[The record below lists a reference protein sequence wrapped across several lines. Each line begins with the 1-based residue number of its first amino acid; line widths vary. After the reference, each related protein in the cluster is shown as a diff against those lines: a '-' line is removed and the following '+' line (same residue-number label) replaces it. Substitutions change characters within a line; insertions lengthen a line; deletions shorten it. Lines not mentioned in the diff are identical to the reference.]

1 MLMAFKNVMATL
13 KYLWLCVCYN
23 VKESVSNKKSF
34 IIQTVA
40 MFINNF
46 VFVLFWQ
53 ILFNNKGGNINGV
66 NIQDILYLWSIPT
79 IGYGIAFFCF
89 GGIDTLCNDIVDG
102 NLDIYLTKPKHSL
115 ISTLTS
121 RSILSAMGDLVF
133 GIVVGIIAVK
143 FNPLK
148 ILLLLVLGIIAGV
161 LTTSIITCVKLLSF
175 WLGDIS
181 NATQKYTHSLFIT
194 LTIYPEQMFPNVI
207 KFIMYTVIPAAYVS
221 HVPIRL
227 MKNITVAG
235 IVTMLLATLFF
246 VGLMLFLYS
255 KGLKRYESGNAITRR

>member
-1 MLMAFKNVMATL
+1 MLTVFNNAISTL

-34 IIQTVA
+34 IIQTIA

-53 ILFNNKGGNINGV
+53 ILFNNKGGSINGI

-89 GGIDTLCNDIVDG
+89 GGIDTLCRDIVDG

-115 ISTLTS
+115 ISVLTS
-121 RSILSAMGDLVF
+121 RSILSAMGDLLF
-133 GIVVGIIAVK
+133 GVVVGMVAVK

-148 ILLLLVLGIIAGV
+148 VIAILALGLIAGV
-161 LTTSIITCVKLLSF
+161 LTTSILTSVKLLSF

-194 LTIYPEQMFPNVI
+194 LTIYPEKMFPGVI
-207 KFIMYTVIPAAYVS
+207 RFVMYTAIPAAYVA
-221 HVPIRL
+221 HVPVGL
-227 MKNITVAG
+227 MKNFSFAG
-235 IVTMLLATLFF
+235 IAIMLIAAIFF
-246 VGLMLFLYS
+246 VTAMFNLYS
-255 KGLKRYESGNAITRR
+255 KGLKKYESGNGVTRR

>member
-1 MLMAFKNVMATL
+1 MLAVFKNMVTTL

-23 VKESVSNKKSF
+23 VRESASNKKSF
-34 IIQTVA
+34 IIQTIA

-46 VFVLFWQ
+46 VFVFFWQ
-53 ILFNNKGGNINGV
+53 ILFNNKGGNINGI

-89 GGIDTLCNDIVDG
+89 GGIDTLCKDIIDG

-115 ISTLTS
+115 ISILTS
-121 RSILSAMGDLVF
+121 KSILSAMGDLLF
-133 GIVVGIIAVK
+133 GIVVGAIAVE

-148 ILLLLVLGIIAGV
+148 ILAVLGLGLIAGI
-161 LTTSIITCVKLLSF
+161 LTTTIITSVKLLCF

-194 LTIYPEQMFPNVI
+194 LTIYPEKMFPEII
-207 KFIMYTVIPAAYVS
+207 KIVMFTAIPTAYVAHIPVS
-221 HVPIRL
+221 L
-227 MKNITVAG
+227 MKDFSFIG
-235 IVTMLLATLFF
+235 IVVLVVATIFF
-246 VGLMLFLYS
+246 TTLMFVLYS
-255 KGLKRYESGNAITRR
+255 KGLKKYESGNAVTRR

>member
-1 MLMAFKNVMATL
+1 MSTVFKSILSNL
-13 KYLWLCVCYN
+13 RYLWLCVCYN

-34 IIQTVA
+34 VIQTVA

-46 VFVLFWQ
+46 VFIFFWQ
-53 ILFNNKGGNINGV
+53 ILFANKGGSINGI

-89 GGIDTLCNDIVDG
+89 GGMDTLCKDIVDG
-102 NLDIYLTKPKHSL
+102 NLDIYITKPKHSL

-121 RSILSAMGDLVF
+121 RSVLSAMGDLVF
-133 GIVVGIIAVK
+133 GIVCGVIAVG

-148 ILLLLVLGIIAGV
+148 ILLLLTLGLISGI
-161 LTTSIITCVKLLSF
+161 LTVSILTSVRLLSF

-207 KFIMYTVIPAAYVS
+207 KFVMYTVIPAAYVA
-221 HVPIRL
+221 HVPIKLLNRVSL
-227 MKNITVAG
+227 TG
-235 IVTMLLATLFF
+235 IGIMLLATILFTL
-246 VGLMLFLYS
+246 LMFFLYN
-255 KGLKRYESGNAITRR
+255 KGLKKYESGNGVTRR

>member
-1 MLMAFKNVMATL
+1 MLTVFNKLASTL

-23 VKESVSNKKSF
+23 IKESVSNKKSF
-34 IIQTVA
+34 IIQTIA

-46 VFVLFWQ
+46 VFIFFWQ
-53 ILFNNKGGNINGV
+53 ILFNNKGGSINGI

-89 GGIDTLCNDIVDG
+89 GGVDRLCRDIIDG

-115 ISTLTS
+115 ISVLTS
-121 RSILSAMGDLVF
+121 SSILSAMGDLLFGVF
-133 GIVVGIIAVK
+133 IGMIAVN

-148 ILLLLVLGIIAGV
+148 ILAILVLGLIAGI
-161 LTTSIITCVKLLSF
+161 LTTSIITSVKLLCF

-194 LTIYPEQMFPNVI
+194 LTIYPERMFPQII
-207 KFIMYTVIPAAYVS
+207 KVVMYTAIPAAYVA
-221 HVPIRL
+221 HVPVSL
-227 MKNITVAG
+227 MKEFSISGILIMLGATV
-235 IVTMLLATLFF
+235 FF
-246 VGLMLFLYS
+246 VTTMFTLYS
-255 KGLKRYESGNAITRR
+255 KGIKNYESGNGVTRR

>member
-1 MLMAFKNVMATL
+1 MLMVFKNLISTL

-34 IIQTVA
+34 IIQTIA

-46 VFVLFWQ
+46 VFVFFWQ
-53 ILFNNKGGNINGV
+53 VLFSNKGGSINGI
-66 NIQDILYLWSIPT
+66 NIKDILYLWSIPT

-89 GGIDTLCNDIVDG
+89 GGIDTLCKDIVDG

-115 ISTLTS
+115 ISILTA
-121 RSILSAMGDLVF
+121 RSILSAMGDLLF
-133 GIVVGIIAVK
+133 GIVMGVIAVK

-148 ILLLLVLGIIAGV
+148 VLLLLSLGLLAGV
-161 LTTSIITCVKLLSF
+161 LTVAILTSVKLLSF

-194 LTIYPEQMFPNVI
+194 LTIYPESMFPKAI
-207 KFIMYTVIPAAYVS
+207 KFAMYTVIPAAYVS
-221 HVPIRL
+221 HVPVRL
-227 MKNITVAG
+227 MDNISFAG
-235 IVTMLLATLFF
+235 IATMLVATVIF
-246 VGLMLFLYS
+246 VSLMFFLYA
-255 KGLKRYESGNAITRR
+255 KGLKKYESGNGVTRR